1 MSSDDVSNRGDRSRI
16 DLASSVV
23 MQGQGNAGLSLRSH
37 KHREGAVHW
46 GGGKWVSRVDGHG
59 VPKVDALGISRQEE
73 SDDDR
78 STGRKIGDAGGGL
91 GTIESAVRTQTSVDG
106 DVVGVGSFP
115 GVGLG
120 VDIGD
125 FESNGHVGDSQL
137 DAGAKLRN
145 YFRYIKLLSY
155 STKRQIYDEIFCSF
169 RSLQLLDP
177 GLGPSLFGR
186 DLTLGYESGLGFG
199 SLACGSSSP
208 KWE

>member
-1 MSSDDVSNRGDRSRI
+1 MSRDNVSDHGDRSRI

-37 KHREGAVHW
+37 QHREGVVHRS
-46 GGGKWVSRVDGHG
+46 GGEWVSRIDGYG
-59 VPKVDALGISRQEE
+59 VPKVDAIRISRQEE
-73 SDDDR
+73 GDDDG
-78 STGRKIGDAGGGL
+78 STRRQVGDAGGGL

-125 FESNGHVGDSQL
+125 FESNGHVGNSQL

-155 STKRQIYDEIFCSF
+155 STKRQM
-169 RSLQLLDP
+169 
-177 GLGPSLFGR
+177 GLATR
-186 DLTLGYESGLGFG
+186 V
-199 SLACGSSSP
+199 
-208 KWE
+208 

>member
-1 MSSDDVSNRGDRSRI
+1 MSRDNVSNRGDRGCI
-16 DLASSVV
+16 DLAGSVV

-37 KHREGAVHW
+37 QHREGVVHRS
-46 GGGKWVSRVDGHG
+46 GGEWVSRIDGYG
-59 VPKVDALGISRQEE
+59 VPKVDAIRISRQEE
-73 SDDDR
+73 GDDDG
-78 STGRKIGDAGGGL
+78 STRRQVGDAGGGL

-145 YFRYIKLLSY
+145 YFR
-155 STKRQIYDEIFCSF
+155 IFCSF

-186 DLTLGYESGLGFG
+186 DLTLRLKGA
-199 SLACGSSSP
+199 LAVIDVDGCITADEGTSTL
-208 KWE
+208 